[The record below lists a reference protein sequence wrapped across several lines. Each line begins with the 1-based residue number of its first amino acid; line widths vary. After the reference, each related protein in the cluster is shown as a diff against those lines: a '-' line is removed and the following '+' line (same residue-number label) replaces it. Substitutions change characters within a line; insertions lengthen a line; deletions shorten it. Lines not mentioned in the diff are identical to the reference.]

1 MVKKPGNMYTG
12 KPFFQWCKE
21 NGKRGE
27 RLANEFK
34 DPDKLPTEVCK
45 GSQYKAL
52 WKCRKCKHAWRA
64 KVNNRTRS
72 VRPSGCP
79 QCVHHARPNKANNF
93 LTWCGKNGE
102 RGVKLLKEYV
112 DPERE
117 PTEVTRGSQYMA
129 LWKCQKCK
137 HAWRA
142 IVNNRTRSVRPS
154 GCPQCANHAPLSK
167 TDNFL
172 TWCGKNGERGAKLLK
187 EYVDPERELTEV
199 KRGSK
204 YKALWKC
211 RKCKYAWKAR
221 VDSRTSIAR
230 STGCPQCNKGR
241 IRGKRGRAD

>member
-1 MVKKPGNMYTG
+1 MVKKRESKQRTRG
-12 KPFFQWCKE
+12 KAFFQWCKE
-21 NGKRGE
+21 NGERGE

-34 DPDKLPTEVCK
+34 DPDKLPTEVTK
-45 GSQYKAL
+45 GSWYK
-52 WKCRKCKHAWRA
+52 
-64 KVNNRTRS
+64 
-72 VRPSGCP
+72 
-79 QCVHHARPNKANNF
+79 
-93 LTWCGKNGE
+93 
-102 RGVKLLKEYV
+102 
-112 DPERE
+112 
-117 PTEVTRGSQYMA
+117 A

-137 HAWRA
+137 HAWKA
-142 IVNNRTRSVRPS
+142 TVKNRTKSDKPT
-154 GCPQCANHAPLSK
+154 GCPKCVHLAPLSK
-167 TDNFL
+167 TNNFL
-172 TWCGKNGERGAKLLK
+172 VWCEKNGERGKKLLK